1 MREGRYNHLFLR
13 ELASVTDPD
22 LKAAGSS
29 LGVGTF
35 STCIAGTLDEKKPRT
50 IGEAKFC
57 ASQVA
62 PEGLPVSL
70 TLHGFGG

>member
-1 MREGRYNHLFLR
+1 MPDRRHDHLFLR
-13 ELASVTDPD
+13 KLASVTDLD
-22 LKAAGSS
+22 LKAADSS
-29 LGVGTF
+29 LVVGTL
-35 STCIAGTLDEKKPRT
+35 STCIAGNPDEKKPRT

>member
-1 MREGRYNHLFLR
+1 MREGRHDYLFLR
-13 ELASVTDPD
+13 ELASVADPD

-29 LGVGTF
+29 LGVGTS
-35 STCIAGTLDEKKPRT
+35 STCITRTPDEKKPRT

>member
-1 MREGRYNHLFLR
+1 MREGRHDYLFLW
-13 ELASVTDPD
+13 ELASVTDPE

-29 LGVGTF
+29 LGVGTPF
-35 STCIAGTLDEKKPRT
+35 TCIAGTLDEKTPRT
-50 IGEAKFC
+50 IREAKFC
-57 ASQVA
+57 ANQVA

>member
-1 MREGRYNHLFLR
+1 MREGRHDYLFLR
-13 ELASVTDPD
+13 ELAPVTNPG
-22 LKAAGSS
+22 LKAVGSK
-29 LGVGTF
+29 LRVGA
-35 STCIAGTLDEKKPRT
+35 SSKCIAGTPDEKKPRT

-70 TLHGFGG
+70 TQHGFGG